1 MGQGRG
7 PIFSLSLCTING
19 SSGNRCTADWSN
31 ILKSGSQKMHRDKAA
46 QRIGYTYFKYLF
58 HIQCSTFYST
68 FKYLSIFNV
77 LINNQ
82 LFIQCSTFYF
92 TFNFLEP
99 SFSRCSGNDPALL
112 PRKQDSGL
120 ARILLLAL
128 TNQITARRF
137 LSGINRGRGEHSA
150 TPGTFFVFGS
160 SNKK

>member
-1 MGQGRG
+1 
-7 PIFSLSLCTING
+7 
-19 SSGNRCTADWSN
+19 
-31 ILKSGSQKMHRDKAA
+31 MHRDKAA
-46 QRIGYTYFKYLF
+46 RRIGYTYFKYLF